1 MKLCILILLSEVFF
15 MLYKYIYD
23 NYSPGEP
30 IIASDIDI
38 GLTEVNKRRQFK
50 LLTDSGKLSRFENGI
65 YYIPKKSLLGGTVA
79 IPPEIVVEKKYIFRN
94 DKIMGYYSGYVF
106 ANKIGISTQMPFVQ
120 EIVTNEMGNPIKR
133 LDYNGRSF
141 IVRKSRCEI
150 TEENVYTLQF
160 LELLKD
166 VEIYS
171 ELTKEE
177 TGKKLTDYIFAKSI
191 TKEKVD
197 NYLSLFPDKIY
208 KSIYEMGLSNVF
220 ARE

>member
-1 MKLCILILLSEVFF
+1 MYFNFVIRGVF
-15 MLYKYIYD
+15 MLYKYTYD

-177 TGKKLTDYIFAKSI
+177 TGKKLTEYIFAKSI

-220 ARE
+220 A

>member
-1 MKLCILILLSEVFF
+1 MLWNYISE
-15 MLYKYIYD
+15 

-30 IIASDIDI
+30 IVASDIDI
-38 GLTEVNKRRQFK
+38 GLSEVNKRRQFK

-65 YYIPKKSLLGGTVA
+65 YYIPKKSLLGGTVS
-79 IPPEIVVEKKYIFRN
+79 IPPEIVVEKKYISRN

-133 LDYNGRSF
+133 LDYNGRTF
-141 IVRKSRCEI
+141 IVRKARCEI

-166 VEIYS
+166 IDTYS
-171 ELTKEE
+171 ELPKEE
-177 TGKKLTDYIFAKSI
+177 TKNKLSEYIFSKSI

-220 ARE
+220 A

>member
-1 MKLCILILLSEVFF
+1 
-15 MLYKYIYD
+15 MLWKYICE

-30 IIASDIDI
+30 IVASDIDI
-38 GLTEVNKRRQFK
+38 GLSEVNKRRQLK

-65 YYIPKKSLLGGTVA
+65 YYIPKKSLLGGSVA
-79 IPPEIVVEKKYIFRN
+79 IPPEIVVEKKYIARN

-133 LDYNGRSF
+133 LDYNGRTF

-150 TEENVYTLQF
+150 TEDNVYTLQF

-166 VEIYS
+166 IETYS

-177 TGKKLTDYIFAKSI
+177 TKYKLSDYIFSKSI

-197 NYLSLFPDKIY
+197 NYLSLFPGKIY

-220 ARE
+220 A

>member
-1 MKLCILILLSEVFF
+1 
-15 MLYKYIYD
+15 MLWKYISD

-30 IIASDIDI
+30 IVASDIDI
-38 GLTEVNKRRQFK
+38 GLSEVNKRRQFK

-65 YYIPKKSLLGGTVA
+65 YYIPKKSLLGGSVA
-79 IPPEIVVEKKYIFRN
+79 IPPEVVVEKKYISRN
-94 DKIMGYYSGYVF
+94 NKIMGYYSGYVF

-120 EIVTNEMGNPIKR
+120 EIVTNQMGNPIKR
-133 LDYNGRSF
+133 LDYNGRTF

-166 VEIYS
+166 IETYS

-177 TGKKLTDYIFAKSI
+177 TKDKLLSYIFSKSI

-197 NYLSLFPDKIY
+197 NYLPLFPDKIY

-220 ARE
+220 AWE

>member
-1 MKLCILILLSEVFF
+1 MKLYILFLLLGGVF
-15 MLYKYIYD
+15 MLWKYIFD

-30 IIASDIDI
+30 IVASDIDI
-38 GLTEVNKRRQFK
+38 GLSEVNKRRQFK

-65 YYIPKKSLLGGTVA
+65 YYIPKKSLLGGSVA
-79 IPPEIVVEKKYIFRN
+79 IPPEVVVEKKYISRN
-94 DKIMGYYSGYVF
+94 NKIMGYYSGYVF

-133 LDYNGRSF
+133 LDYNGRTF
-141 IVRKSRCEI
+141 IVRKSRCKI
-150 TEENVYTLQF
+150 TEENVYILQF

-166 VEIYS
+166 IETYS

-177 TGKKLTDYIFAKSI
+177 TKGKLSDYIFSRSI

-208 KSIYEMGLSNVF
+208 KSIYEMGLNNVF
-220 ARE
+220 A

>member
-1 MKLCILILLSEVFF
+1 MC
-15 MLYKYIYD
+15 
-23 NYSPGEP
+23 
-30 IIASDIDI
+30 
-38 GLTEVNKRRQFK
+38 
-50 LLTDSGKLSRFENGI
+50 
-65 YYIPKKSLLGGTVA
+65 
-79 IPPEIVVEKKYIFRN
+79 
-94 DKIMGYYSGYVF
+94 
-106 ANKIGISTQMPFVQ
+106 
-120 EIVTNEMGNPIKR
+120 NPIKR

-177 TGKKLTDYIFAKSI
+177 TEKKLTEYIFAKSI

-220 ARE
+220 A

>member
-1 MKLCILILLSEVFF
+1 
-15 MLYKYIYD
+15 MLWKYIYE

-38 GLTEVNKRRQFK
+38 GLSEVNKRRQFK

-65 YYIPKKSLLGGTVA
+65 YYIPKKSLLGVSVA
-79 IPPEIVVEKKYIFRN
+79 IPPEIVVEKKYIARN

-133 LDYNGRSF
+133 LDYNGRTF

-150 TEENVYTLQF
+150 TEDNVYTLQF

-166 VEIYS
+166 IETYS

-177 TGKKLTDYIFAKSI
+177 TKDKLSDYIFSKSI

-220 ARE
+220 AWE

>member
-1 MKLCILILLSEVFF
+1 
-15 MLYKYIYD
+15 MLWKYIYE

-30 IIASDIDI
+30 IVASDIDI
-38 GLTEVNKRRQFK
+38 GLSEVNKRRQFK
-50 LLTDSGKLSRFENGI
+50 LLTDNGKLSRFENGI
-65 YYIPKKSLLGGTVA
+65 YYIPKKSLLGGSVA
-79 IPPEIVVEKKYIFRN
+79 IPPEIVVEKKYIARN

-133 LDYNGRSF
+133 LDYNGRTF

-150 TEENVYTLQF
+150 TEDNVYTLQF

-166 VEIYS
+166 IETYS

-177 TGKKLTDYIFAKSI
+177 TKDKLSDYIFSKSI

-208 KSIYEMGLSNVF
+208 KSIYEMGISNVF
-220 ARE
+220 A